1 MHINKPPYQHFPVLY
16 SDNIIMRE
24 ILPGDIK
31 DIIEI
36 SVYDG
41 KYALTELDAIKI
53 QNRIDKDYH
62 DGNSIHWGITDREK
76 NIIVGTC
83 GYYRGFDNDTGELGC
98 IMRQEFRGLGYM
110 TSAIKLAVNFGL
122 NDMRLKRIIAIT
134 NKNNVKALG
143 LLARLQFDLS
153 SDFNN
158 GTLEFKYNPF

>member
-1 MHINKPPYQHFPVLY
+1 
-16 SDNIIMRE
+16 
-24 ILPGDIK
+24 
-31 DIIEI
+31 
-36 SVYDG
+36 
-41 KYALTELDAIKI
+41 
-53 QNRIDKDYH
+53 
-62 DGNSIHWGITDREK
+62 
-76 NIIVGTC
+76 
-83 GYYRGFDNDTGELGC
+83 
-98 IMRQEFRGLGYM
+98 MRQEFRGLGYM